1 MHALHDERT
10 VRLAALDRSLLLTQ
24 PNYPSVA
31 LVMGLCIKKPLQK
44 RLHDS
49 RTLLATLAKLGFS
62 QA

>member
-1 MHALHDERT
+1 
-10 VRLAALDRSLLLTQ
+10 
-24 PNYPSVA
+24 
-31 LVMGLCIKKPLQK
+31 MGLCNKKPLQK